1 MTKEERQKTK
11 NNFLSILKV
20 FDGNLQKTC
29 KAIDVSRPTVYA
41 WLKSDE
47 NFKNKYDKIKDYY
60 KTAFEDLGLE
70 KKSKVIYP
78 YNKMEVGDS
87 FLIPCDKVDIN
98 AWRGRFS
105 ISARR
110 YRQKNNCLYKKFA
123 SRVVEG
129 GLRIWRLK

>member
-60 KTAFEDLGLE
+60 KIARLPMAT
-70 KKSKVIYP
+70 SHV
-78 YNKMEVGDS
+78 
-87 FLIPCDKVDIN
+87 C
-98 AWRGRFS
+98 
-105 ISARR
+105 SA
-110 YRQKNNCLYKKFA
+110 A
-123 SRVVEG
+123 GVAH
-129 GLRIWRLK
+129 